1 MLYELAIMTTRHG
14 AEYALKTNRRDQ
26 LIEWI
31 KGLLAVPFVLNSQS
45 TAAYAE
51 GDEVKFLASM
61 AETLHCRYAE
71 IMRDIEVSPV
81 LSKDGGIEMSNP
93 NPDRNWQ
100 DGIRTRFNQPPSS
113 RCSCQQSLLSSHHS
127 TSKQHS

>member
-71 IMRDIEVSPV
+71 IMRDIEVLVNDHSMRPSV
-81 LSKDGGIEMSNP
+81 LSLIIQFPCLEQGWR
-93 NPDRNWQ
+93 DRNVE
-100 DGIRTRFNQPPSS
+100 S
-113 RCSCQQSLLSSHHS
+113 QS
-127 TSKQHS
+127 